1 MTRGQLAILPAI
13 DGRRAERRVVNL
25 AARLRDPGAS
35 VAEIEV
41 LNLSTDGFMAH
52 AEASLEVGASVWLK
66 LPGLEPQNSQV
77 VWVEDGK
84 AGFQFASPLHP
95 ATLEL
100 LVATAA
106 RKIPRGHFGPRGAAA
121 PTMGQAQSRG

>member
-1 MTRGQLAILPAI
+1 MAKGQLAILPAS

-35 VAEIEV
+35 VADVEV
-41 LNLSTDGFMAH
+41 QNLSTDGFMAQGDL
-52 AEASLEVGASVWLK
+52 ALEAGSQVWLK
-66 LPGLEPQNSQV
+66 LPGLEPQNCRV

-84 AGFQFASPLHP
+84 AGFEFCAPLHP

-100 LVATAA
+100 VVTSG
-106 RKIPRGHFGPRGAAA
+106 RKAIPRGHFGPQANA
-121 PTMGQAQSRG
+121 PQR